1 MLLLVLVLL
10 ISVLLTA
17 GWMTPVHG
25 EATTPDQN
33 SNGRIKVIYDKN
45 TDVHTVEGK
54 NIILFCMN
62 NEMHWP
68 HSTESIQNVP
78 MYEEGYL
85 TRENFQIKTGKTDA
99 DYDTFIQELS
109 VLLYAGYP
117 YNGLGLFSIEGNGGS
132 GSISEAAFRQ
142 LLIPSERLRSD
153 FPVLSKTEA
162 GKPVEDQDTLKAFM
176 NAVFHNYYNTSE
188 VTASGMKYSDI
199 TETAFYKAAI
209 CVVNSADPRRAYTSI
224 YLNEKPYESTSNAI
238 WQLMYEYGIS
248 KNNGMSLSDKSREL
262 LEAAKSDNVSILSA
276 EPTSEQTSRVQIV
289 GDTTFSK
296 KTDGKWYTGKLHVE
310 EPADFHG
317 AYTITLP
324 EGTSLY
330 EGSTLVKAG
339 ETFQLVSEK
348 KPEGTERVTVSAK
361 IPWLKGVKM
370 YSPVKNA
377 AGQEVTA
384 FDGNS
389 FQHMVG
395 AEIETAAVGASADLN
410 VSTETPNP
418 SNPPST
424 TGPSN
429 PVNPSNPSTP
439 TDPSTPVTPP
449 NPVNPN
455 GPVIPP
461 NQENTSASEEPASPE
476 HTVSRETPAANQ
488 PAASKKPTAVK
499 KSDGNGKQKVSAS
512 VLPKTGDSSHVM
524 LWGLGLIGCGAAAL
538 GLLMLRIRNRR
549 EE

>member
-1 MLLLVLVLL
+1 MLLPVLVLL
-10 ISVLLTA
+10 ISVLLTV
-17 GWMTPVHG
+17 GWMTPAHG
-25 EATTPDQN
+25 EETTSDQ
-33 SNGRIKVIYDKN
+33 SSKGISIEYDSPSTIHKVGN
-45 TDVHTVEGK
+45 V
-54 NIILFCMN
+54 ILFCMN

-68 HSTESIQNVP
+68 HDTDTFKAP
-78 MYEEGYL
+78 LYEEGYL
-85 TRENFQIKTGKTDA
+85 TRENFQEKTGKTDT

-117 YNGLGLFSIEGNGGS
+117 YNGLGLFPIEGNGGS
-132 GSISEAAFRQ
+132 GSISEDAFRQ

-153 FPVLSKTEA
+153 FPELSKTEA

-188 VTASGMKYSDI
+188 VTASGLKYSDI
-199 TETAFYKAAI
+199 TETAFYKAAF
-209 CVVNSADPRRAYTSI
+209 CVVNSADPREAYTRI
-224 YLNEKPYESTSNAI
+224 YLNESPYESTSNAI
-238 WQLMYEYGIS
+238 WQLMKDYGIP
-248 KNNGMSLSDKSREL
+248 NNNKMSLSDKSKEL

-289 GDTTFSK
+289 GDTTFSQSK
-296 KTDGKWYTGKLHVE
+296 EDGKWYTGELHVE
-310 EPADFHG
+310 EPANFHG

-339 ETFQLVSEK
+339 ELFQLVSEK
-348 KPEGTERVTVSAK
+348 KPEGKKTVTVSAT
-361 IPWLKGVKM
+361 IPWLKSVKM
-370 YSPVKNA
+370 YSPVKN
-377 AGQEVTA
+377 GDQEVTA
-384 FDGNS
+384 SDGNS

-395 AEIETAAVGASADLN
+395 AEIGTADVGASADLT
-410 VSTETPNP
+410 VPAEDPNQ
-418 SNPPST
+418 PST
-424 TGPSN
+424 TDPSN

-455 GPVIPP
+455 GPSIPP
-461 NQENTSASEEPASPE
+461 NQENTSASEEPSSPE

-538 GLLMLRIRNRR
+538 GLLTLRIRNRR

>member
-1 MLLLVLVLL
+1 
-10 ISVLLTA
+10 
-17 GWMTPVHG
+17 
-25 EATTPDQN
+25 
-33 SNGRIKVIYDKN
+33 
-45 TDVHTVEGK
+45 
-54 NIILFCMN
+54 
-62 NEMHWP
+62 
-68 HSTESIQNVP
+68 
-78 MYEEGYL
+78 
-85 TRENFQIKTGKTDA
+85 
-99 DYDTFIQELS
+99 
-109 VLLYAGYP
+109 
-117 YNGLGLFSIEGNGGS
+117 
-132 GSISEAAFRQ
+132 
-142 LLIPSERLRSD
+142 
-153 FPVLSKTEA
+153 
-162 GKPVEDQDTLKAFM
+162 
-176 NAVFHNYYNTSE
+176 
-188 VTASGMKYSDI
+188 
-199 TETAFYKAAI
+199 
-209 CVVNSADPRRAYTSI
+209 
-224 YLNEKPYESTSNAI
+224 
-238 WQLMYEYGIS
+238 
-248 KNNGMSLSDKSREL
+248 MSLSDKSREL
-262 LEAAKSDNVSILSA
+262 LNKAKSSISILSA

-289 GDTTFSK
+289 GDTTFSQSK
-296 KTDGKWYTGKLHVE
+296 EDGKWYTGELQVA

-348 KPEGTERVTVSAK
+348 KPEGTENVTVSAK
-361 IPWLKGVKM
+361 IPWLKSVKM

-384 FDGNS
+384 SDRKA

-395 AEIETAAVGASADLN
+395 AEIGTADVGASADLT
-410 VSTETPNP
+410 VPAEDPNQ
-418 SNPPST
+418 PST
-424 TGPSN
+424 TDPSN
-429 PVNPSNPSTP
+429 PVNPTNPSTP

-455 GPVIPP
+455 GPSIPP
-461 NQENTSASEEPASPE
+461 NQENTSASEEPSSPE

-538 GLLMLRIRNRR
+538 GLLTLRIRNRR

>member
-1 MLLLVLVLL
+1 MLLPVLVLL
-10 ISVLLTA
+10 ISVLLTV
-17 GWMTPVHG
+17 GWMTPAHG
-25 EATTPDQN
+25 EETTSDQ
-33 SNGRIKVIYDKN
+33 SSKGISIEYDSPSTIHKVGN
-45 TDVHTVEGK
+45 V
-54 NIILFCMN
+54 ILFCMN

-68 HSTESIQNVP
+68 HDTDTFKAP
-78 MYEEGYL
+78 LYEEGYL
-85 TRENFQIKTGKTDA
+85 TRENFQEKTGKTDT

-117 YNGLGLFSIEGNGGS
+117 YNGLGLFPIEGNGGS
-132 GSISEAAFRQ
+132 GSISEDAFRQ

-153 FPVLSKTEA
+153 FPELSKTEA
-162 GKPVEDQDTLKAFM
+162 GKPVEDQATLKAFM
-176 NAVFHNYYNTSE
+176 NAVFNNYYNTSE

-199 TETAFYKAAI
+199 TETAFYKAAF
-209 CVVNSADPRRAYTSI
+209 CVVNSADPREAYTRI
-224 YLNEKPYESTSNAI
+224 YLNESPYESTSNAI
-238 WQLMYEYGIS
+238 WQLMKDYGIP
-248 KNNGMSLSDKSREL
+248 NNNKMSLSDKSKEL

-289 GDTTFSK
+289 GDTTFSQSK
-296 KTDGKWYTGKLHVE
+296 EDGKWYTGELHVA
-310 EPADFHG
+310 EPANFHG

-339 ETFQLVSEK
+339 ELFQLVSEK
-348 KPEGTERVTVSAK
+348 KPEGKKTVTVSAT
-361 IPWLKGVKM
+361 IPWLKSVKM
-370 YSPVKNA
+370 YSPVKN
-377 AGQEVTA
+377 GDQEVTA
-384 FDGNS
+384 SDGNS

-395 AEIETAAVGASADLN
+395 AEIGTADVGASADLT
-410 VSTETPNP
+410 VPAEDPNQ
-418 SNPPST
+418 PST
-424 TGPSN
+424 TDPSN

-455 GPVIPP
+455 GPSIPP
-461 NQENTSASEEPASPE
+461 NQENTSASEEPSSPE

-538 GLLMLRIRNRR
+538 GLLTLRIRNRR

>member
-1 MLLLVLVLL
+1 M
-10 ISVLLTA
+10 
-17 GWMTPVHG
+17 
-25 EATTPDQN
+25 
-33 SNGRIKVIYDKN
+33 
-45 TDVHTVEGK
+45 
-54 NIILFCMN
+54 
-62 NEMHWP
+62 
-68 HSTESIQNVP
+68 
-78 MYEEGYL
+78 
-85 TRENFQIKTGKTDA
+85 TRENFQKKTRKTDT
-99 DYDTFIQELS
+99 DYDTFIRELS

-153 FPVLSKTEA
+153 FPELRETEA
-162 GKPVEDQDTLKAFM
+162 GKPVEDQDTLKKYM
-176 NAVFHNYYNTSE
+176 EAVLDYNKDTSK

-199 TETAFYKAAI
+199 TGTAFYKAAF
-209 CVVNSADPRRAYTSI
+209 CAVYCNNLSDGRVMYEKT
-224 YLNEKPYESTSNAI
+224 YLNESPYESTRNAI
-238 WQLMYEYGIS
+238 WQLMYEYGIPG
-248 KNNGMSLSDKSREL
+248 NTGMSLSDKSREL
-262 LEAAKSDNVSILSA
+262 LNKAKSGISILSA
-276 EPTSEQTSRVQIV
+276 EPTSEQIGSVKIA

-296 KTDGKWYTGKLHVE
+296 ETDGKWYTGELHVE
-310 EPADFHG
+310 EPANFHG

-339 ETFQLVSEK
+339 EPFRLVSEK
-348 KPEGTERVTVSAK
+348 KPEGAEKVTVSAK
-361 IPWLKGVKM
+361 IPWLKSVKM
-370 YSPVKNA
+370 YSPVKNV

-384 FDGNS
+384 SDGKS

-395 AEIETAAVGASADLN
+395 AEIGTADVGASVDLKA
-410 VSTETPNP
+410 STETPNP

-424 TGPSN
+424 TDPSN

-455 GPVIPP
+455 GPSIPP
-461 NQENTSASEEPASPE
+461 NQENTSASEEPSSPE

-538 GLLMLRIRNRR
+538 GLLTLRIRNRR

>member
-1 MLLLVLVLL
+1 MLLPVLVLL
-10 ISVLLTA
+10 ISVLLTV

-25 EATTPDQN
+25 EETTSDQN
-33 SNGRIKVIYDKN
+33 SNGISIEYDPSSTIHKVGN
-45 TDVHTVEGK
+45 V
-54 NIILFCMN
+54 ILFCMN
-62 NEMHWP
+62 NDMHWP
-68 HSTESIQNVP
+68 HDTDSFKAP
-78 MYEEGYL
+78 LYEEGYL
-85 TRENFQIKTGKTDA
+85 TRENFQEKTGRTDT
-99 DYDTFIQELS
+99 DYDTFIRKLS

-153 FPVLSKTEA
+153 FPELSTTEA
-162 GKPVEDQDTLKAFM
+162 GKPVEDPDTLKAFM
-176 NAVFHNYYNTSE
+176 KAVLSYYDTSK

-199 TETAFYKAAI
+199 TGTAFYKAAF
-209 CVVNSADPRRAYTSI
+209 CVVNSDDPCGAYTKI
-224 YLNEKPYESTSNAI
+224 YLNENPYKSTSDAI
-238 WQLMYEYGIS
+238 WQLMYEYGIPEN
-248 KNNGMSLSDKSREL
+248 KEMALGDKSREL
-262 LEAAKSDNVSILSA
+262 LDTAKSGNVSILSA
-276 EPTSEQTSRVQIV
+276 EPTSEQIGSVKIV

-296 KTDGKWYTGKLHVE
+296 KTDGKWYTGELHVE
-310 EPADFHG
+310 EPENFHG

-330 EGSTLVKAG
+330 EGSTLVKVG
-339 ETFQLVSEK
+339 ELFQLVSEK
-348 KPEGTERVTVSAK
+348 KPEGKKTVTVSAE
-361 IPWLKGVKM
+361 IPWLKSVKM

-377 AGQEVTA
+377 DQTEVTA
-384 FDGNS
+384 SDGKS

-395 AEIETAAVGASADLN
+395 AEIEKASVRAEADLN
-410 VSTETPNP
+410 VSSDSENTGGTGENSTNP
-418 SNPPST
+418 SNPT
-424 TGPSN
+424 
-429 PVNPSNPSTP
+429 NPSTP

-476 HTVSRETPAANQ
+476 HTVSRETPAANL

-499 KSDGNGKQKVSAS
+499 KSEGNGKQKVSAS
-512 VLPKTGDSSHVM
+512 VLPKTGDSLNVA
-524 LWGLGLIGCGAAAL
+524 LWGLGLFVCGAAAL
-538 GLLMLRIRNRR
+538 GLLRLRIRNRR

>member
-1 MLLLVLVLL
+1 MLLPVLVLL

-25 EATTPDQN
+25 EETTSDQ
-33 SNGRIKVIYDKN
+33 SSKGISIEYDPSSSIHKVGN
-45 TDVHTVEGK
+45 V
-54 NIILFCMN
+54 ILFCMN

-68 HSTESIQNVP
+68 HDTDTFKAP
-78 MYEEGYL
+78 LYEEGYL
-85 TRENFQIKTGKTDA
+85 TEANFQTETGSR
-99 DYDTFIQELS
+99 DYNKFIQELS

-153 FPVLSKTEA
+153 FPELRETEA
-162 GKPVEDQDTLKAFM
+162 GKPVEDQNTLNAFVKA
-176 NAVFHNYYNTSE
+176 VYSYYSTSK

-199 TETAFYKAAI
+199 TETAFYKAAF
-209 CVVNSADPRRAYTSI
+209 CAVYCNNLSDGRVMYEKT
-224 YLNEKPYESTSNAI
+224 YLNESPYESTRNAI
-238 WQLMYEYGIS
+238 WQLMYEYGIPE
-248 KNNGMSLSDKSREL
+248 NIGMSLSDKSREL

-276 EPTSEQTSRVQIV
+276 EPTSEQIGSVQIV
-289 GDTTFSK
+289 GDTAFKQSK
-296 KTDGKWYTGKLHVE
+296 EDGKWYTGELQVA
-310 EPADFHG
+310 EPVDFHG

-339 ETFQLVSEK
+339 ETFRLVSEK
-348 KPEGTERVTVSAK
+348 KPEGKKTVTVSAT
-361 IPWLKGVKM
+361 IPWLKSVKM
-370 YSPVKNA
+370 YSPVKN
-377 AGQEVTA
+377 GDQEEVTA
-384 FDGNS
+384 SDGKS

-395 AEIETAAVGASADLN
+395 AEIGTADVGASADLK

-424 TGPSN
+424 TDPSK

-439 TDPSTPVTPP
+439 TDLSTPVTPP

-476 HTVSRETPAANQ
+476 HTVSRETPAANL
-488 PAASKKPTAVK
+488 PAASKKLTAVK
-499 KSDGNGKQKVSAS
+499 KSEGNGKQKVSAS

>member
-1 MLLLVLVLL
+1 MLLPVLVLL

-25 EATTPDQN
+25 EETTSDQ
-33 SNGRIKVIYDKN
+33 SSKGISIKYDPSSSIHKVGN
-45 TDVHTVEGK
+45 V
-54 NIILFCMN
+54 ILFCMN

-68 HSTESIQNVP
+68 HSTPGTPNVP

-85 TRENFQIKTGKTDA
+85 TKDNFQEKTGRTD
-99 DYDTFIQELS
+99 YEKFIRELS

-117 YNGLGLFSIEGNGGS
+117 YNGLGLFSIEGNEGS

-153 FPVLSKTEA
+153 FPELSKTEA
-162 GKPVEDQDTLKAFM
+162 GKPVEDQDTLNAFM
-176 NAVFHNYYNTSE
+176 EAVRNYYITSE

-199 TETAFYKAAI
+199 TETAFYKAAY
-209 CVVNSADPRRAYTSI
+209 CCTNYEDPRGAYTAF
-224 YLNEKPYESTSNAI
+224 YLNEKPYESTRNAI
-238 WQLMYEYGIS
+238 WQLMYEYGIPE
-248 KNNGMSLSDKSREL
+248 NIGMSLSDKSREL

-348 KPEGTERVTVSAK
+348 KPEGTEKVTVSAK
-361 IPWLKGVKM
+361 IPWLKSVKM
-370 YSPVKNA
+370 YSPVKN
-377 AGQEVTA
+377 GDQEVTA
-384 FDGNS
+384 SDGKS

-395 AEIETAAVGASADLN
+395 AEIGTADVGASADLK
-410 VSTETPNP
+410 VSTETPNQ
-418 SNPPST
+418 PST
-424 TGPSN
+424 TDPSN

-455 GPVIPP
+455 GPSIPP
-461 NQENTSASEEPASPE
+461 NQENTSASEEPSSPE
-476 HTVSRETPAANQ
+476 HTVSREAA
-488 PAASKKPTAVK
+488 AVK

-538 GLLMLRIRNRR
+538 GLLTLRIRNRR

>member
-1 MLLLVLVLL
+1 M
-10 ISVLLTA
+10 
-17 GWMTPVHG
+17 
-25 EATTPDQN
+25 
-33 SNGRIKVIYDKN
+33 
-45 TDVHTVEGK
+45 
-54 NIILFCMN
+54 
-62 NEMHWP
+62 
-68 HSTESIQNVP
+68 
-78 MYEEGYL
+78 
-85 TRENFQIKTGKTDA
+85 RE
-99 DYDTFIQELS
+99 
-109 VLLYAGYP
+109 
-117 YNGLGLFSIEGNGGS
+117 
-132 GSISEAAFRQ
+132 
-142 LLIPSERLRSD
+142 
-153 FPVLSKTEA
+153 TEA
-162 GKPVEDQDTLKAFM
+162 GKPVEDQDTLKKFM
-176 NAVFHNYYNTSE
+176 EAVLDYNKDTSK

-199 TETAFYKAAI
+199 TGTAFYKAAS
-209 CVVNSADPRRAYTSI
+209 CTNFEDPRGAYTAL

-262 LEAAKSDNVSILSA
+262 LNKAKSGISILSA

-348 KPEGTERVTVSAK
+348 KPEGTEKVTVSAK
-361 IPWLKGVKM
+361 IPWLKSVKM
-370 YSPVKNA
+370 YSPVKN
-377 AGQEVTA
+377 GDQEVTA
-384 FDGNS
+384 SDGKS

-395 AEIETAAVGASADLN
+395 AEIETAAVGASADLK

-424 TGPSN
+424 TDPSK

-476 HTVSRETPAANQ
+476 HTVSRETPAANL
-488 PAASKKPTAVK
+488 PAASKKPTTVK
-499 KSDGNGKQKVSAS
+499 KSEGNGKQKVSAS

-538 GLLMLRIRNRR
+538 GLLTLRIRNRR

>member
-1 MLLLVLVLL
+1 ML
-10 ISVLLTA
+10 
-17 GWMTPVHG
+17 
-25 EATTPDQN
+25 
-33 SNGRIKVIYDKN
+33 
-45 TDVHTVEGK
+45 
-54 NIILFCMN
+54 
-62 NEMHWP
+62 
-68 HSTESIQNVP
+68 
-78 MYEEGYL
+78 
-85 TRENFQIKTGKTDA
+85 
-99 DYDTFIQELS
+99 
-109 VLLYAGYP
+109 
-117 YNGLGLFSIEGNGGS
+117 
-132 GSISEAAFRQ
+132 SE
-142 LLIPSERLRSD
+142 
-153 FPVLSKTEA
+153 TEA

-188 VTASGMKYSDI
+188 VTASGLKYSDI
-199 TETAFYKAAI
+199 TETAFYKAAY
-209 CVVNSADPRRAYTSI
+209 CVVNSADPREAYTSI
-224 YLNEKPYESTSNAI
+224 YLNESPYESTSNAI
-238 WQLMYEYGIS
+238 WQLMYEYGIPG
-248 KNNGMSLSDKSREL
+248 NTGMSLRGKSSEL
-262 LEAAKSDNVSILSA
+262 LDKAKSSNVSILSA
-276 EPTSEQTSRVQIV
+276 EPTSEQTSRVQIA

-296 KTDGKWYTGKLHVE
+296 ETDGKWYTGELHVE
-310 EPADFHG
+310 EPANFHG

-339 ETFQLVSEK
+339 EPFRLVSEK
-348 KPEGTERVTVSAK
+348 KPEGTEKVTVSAT
-361 IPWLKGVKM
+361 IPWLKSVKM
-370 YSPVKNA
+370 YSPAKNA

-384 FDGNS
+384 SDRKA

-395 AEIETAAVGASADLN
+395 AEIGTAAVGASADLK
-410 VSTETPNP
+410 VSTETPNQ
-418 SNPPST
+418 PST
-424 TGPSN
+424 VDPSTPSDSTDPSN

-538 GLLMLRIRNRR
+538 GLLTLRIRNRR

>member
-1 MLLLVLVLL
+1 MLLPVLVLL
-10 ISVLLTA
+10 ISVLLTV
-17 GWMTPVHG
+17 GWMTPAHG

-62 NEMHWP
+62 NQMHWP
-68 HSTESIQNVP
+68 QSTPGTPNVP

-85 TRENFQIKTGKTDA
+85 TKDNFQEKTGRT
-99 DYDTFIQELS
+99 DYDKFIRELS

-117 YNGLGLFSIEGNGGS
+117 YNGLGFLPDEGNGS
-132 GSISEAAFRQ
+132 VKTISEDGFRE
-142 LLIPSERLRSD
+142 LLIPTAQLRSVFSD
-153 FPVLSKTEA
+153 QLGTTKE
-162 GKPVEDQDTLKAFM
+162 GQPVEDLEALKEFL
-176 NAVFHNYYNTSE
+176 NAVPVYAQNPNGADSDMNYQ
-188 VTASGMKYSDI
+188 DI
-199 TETAFYKAAI
+199 IDSAFYRAAF
-209 CVVNSADPRRAYTSI
+209 CAVYCNDLNDGRVMYEKT
-224 YLNEKPYESTSNAI
+224 YLNESPYVSTSNAI
-238 WQLMYEYGIS
+238 WRLMKDYGIS
-248 KNNGMSLSDKSREL
+248 NNNEMSLSDKSREL
-262 LEAAKSDNVSILSA
+262 LEAAKTRSVSIPLTK
-276 EPTSEQTSRVQIV
+276 PTSEDVQIV
-289 GDTTFSK
+289 GDTAFKQSK
-296 KTDGKWYTGKLHVE
+296 EDGKWYTGELRVM

-317 AYTITLP
+317 AYTIKLP
-324 EGTSLY
+324 EGTSLSK
-330 EGSTLVKAG
+330 GSTSVKAG
-339 ETFQLVSEK
+339 EPFRLVSEK
-348 KPEGTERVTVSAK
+348 KPEGEKTVTVSAK
-361 IPWLKGVKM
+361 IPWLSVKM

-384 FDGNS
+384 SDGKS

-395 AEIETAAVGASADLN
+395 AEIETAAVGASADLK

-424 TGPSN
+424 TDPSN
-429 PVNPSNPSTP
+429 PGNPSNPSTP

-538 GLLMLRIRNRR
+538 GLLMLRIRNRK

>member
-1 MLLLVLVLL
+1 MLLPVLVLL
-10 ISVLLTA
+10 ISVLLA
-17 GWMTPVHG
+17 VGWMTPAHG
-25 EATTPDQN
+25 EETTSDQN
-33 SNGRIKVIYDKN
+33 SNGISIEYDPSSTIHKVGN
-45 TDVHTVEGK
+45 V
-54 NIILFCMN
+54 ILFCMN
-62 NEMHWP
+62 NQMHWP
-68 HSTESIQNVP
+68 HDTNTFKAP
-78 MYEEGYL
+78 LYEEGYL
-85 TRENFQIKTGKTDA
+85 TRENFQKKTGKTDT

-117 YNGLGLFSIEGNGGS
+117 YNGLGLFSIEGNEGS

-153 FPVLSKTEA
+153 FPVLSETEA

-188 VTASGMKYSDI
+188 VTASGLKYSDI
-199 TETAFYKAAI
+199 TETAFYKAAY
-209 CVVNSADPRRAYTSI
+209 CVVNSADPREAYTSI
-224 YLNEKPYESTSNAI
+224 YLNESPYESTSNAI
-238 WQLMYEYGIS
+238 WQLMYEYGIPG
-248 KNNGMSLSDKSREL
+248 NTGMSLRGKSSEL
-262 LEAAKSDNVSILSA
+262 LDKAKSSNVSILSA
-276 EPTSEQTSRVQIV
+276 EPTSEQTSRVQIA

-296 KTDGKWYTGKLHVE
+296 ETDGKWYTGELHVE
-310 EPADFHG
+310 EPANFHG

-339 ETFQLVSEK
+339 EPFRLVSEK
-348 KPEGTERVTVSAK
+348 KPEGKKTVTVSAT
-361 IPWLKGVKM
+361 IPWLKSVKM
-370 YSPVKNA
+370 YSPVKN
-377 AGQEVTA
+377 GDQEVTA
-384 FDGNS
+384 SDGNS

-395 AEIETAAVGASADLN
+395 AEIGTADVGASADLT
-410 VSTETPNP
+410 VPAETPNP

-424 TGPSN
+424 TDPSN
-429 PVNPSNPSTP
+429 PGNPSNPSTP

-476 HTVSRETPAANQ
+476 HTVSRETPAANL

-499 KSDGNGKQKVSAS
+499 KSEGNEKQKVSAS
-512 VLPKTGDSSHVM
+512 VLPRTGDSSHVM

-538 GLLMLRIRNRR
+538 GLLTLRIRNRR

>member
-1 MLLLVLVLL
+1 M
-10 ISVLLTA
+10 
-17 GWMTPVHG
+17 
-25 EATTPDQN
+25 
-33 SNGRIKVIYDKN
+33 
-45 TDVHTVEGK
+45 
-54 NIILFCMN
+54 
-62 NEMHWP
+62 
-68 HSTESIQNVP
+68 
-78 MYEEGYL
+78 
-85 TRENFQIKTGKTDA
+85 
-99 DYDTFIQELS
+99 
-109 VLLYAGYP
+109 
-117 YNGLGLFSIEGNGGS
+117 
-132 GSISEAAFRQ
+132 
-142 LLIPSERLRSD
+142 
-153 FPVLSKTEA
+153 
-162 GKPVEDQDTLKAFM
+162 
-176 NAVFHNYYNTSE
+176 
-188 VTASGMKYSDI
+188 
-199 TETAFYKAAI
+199 
-209 CVVNSADPRRAYTSI
+209 
-224 YLNEKPYESTSNAI
+224 NEKPYESTSNAI

-262 LEAAKSDNVSILSA
+262 LNKAKSGISILSA

-348 KPEGTERVTVSAK
+348 KPEGTEKVTVSAK
-361 IPWLKGVKM
+361 IPWLKSVKM
-370 YSPVKNA
+370 YSPVKN
-377 AGQEVTA
+377 GDQEVTA
-384 FDGNS
+384 SDGKS

-395 AEIETAAVGASADLN
+395 AEIETAAVGASADLK

-424 TGPSN
+424 TDPSK

-476 HTVSRETPAANQ
+476 HTVSRETPAANL
-488 PAASKKPTAVK
+488 PAASKKPTTVK
-499 KSDGNGKQKVSAS
+499 KSEGNGKQKVSAS

-538 GLLMLRIRNRR
+538 GLLTLRIRNRR

>member
-1 MLLLVLVLL
+1 MLLPVLVLL

-17 GWMTPVHG
+17 GWMTPAHG

-33 SNGRIKVIYDKN
+33 SNGRIKVNYDVN
-45 TDVHTVEGK
+45 TDVHTVDGT

-62 NEMHWP
+62 NQMHWP
-68 HSTESIQNVP
+68 HSTPGTPNVP

-85 TRENFQIKTGKTDA
+85 TKDNFQEKTGRTD
-99 DYDTFIQELS
+99 YEKFIRELS

-117 YNGLGLFSIEGNGGS
+117 YNGLGLFSIEGNEGS

-153 FPVLSKTEA
+153 FPVLRETEA
-162 GKPVEDQDTLKAFM
+162 GKPVEDPDTLKKFM
-176 NAVFHNYYNTSE
+176 EAVLDYNKDTSK

-199 TETAFYKAAI
+199 TGTAFYKAAI
-209 CVVNSADPRRAYTSI
+209 CVVNSADPRGAYTSI
-224 YLNEKPYESTSNAI
+224 YLNESPYESTSNAI
-238 WQLMYEYGIS
+238 WQLMYEYGIPGN
-248 KNNGMSLSDKSREL
+248 KAMSLSGKSSEL
-262 LEAAKSDNVSILSA
+262 LDKAKSSDVSILSA
-276 EPTSEQTSRVQIV
+276 EPTSEQIRSVKIV

-296 KTDGKWYTGKLHVE
+296 KTDGKWYTGELHVE

-339 ETFQLVSEK
+339 ESFQLVSEK
-348 KPEGTERVTVSAK
+348 KPEGKKTVTVSAT
-361 IPWLKGVKM
+361 IPWLKSVKM

-384 FDGNS
+384 SDRKS

-395 AEIETAAVGASADLN
+395 AEIETAAVGASADLK

-424 TGPSN
+424 TDPSN

-538 GLLMLRIRNRR
+538 GLLTLRIRNRR

>member
-1 MLLLVLVLL
+1 
-10 ISVLLTA
+10 
-17 GWMTPVHG
+17 MT
-25 EATTPDQN
+25 EA
-33 SNGRIKVIYDKN
+33 
-45 TDVHTVEGK
+45 
-54 NIILFCMN
+54 
-62 NEMHWP
+62 
-68 HSTESIQNVP
+68 
-78 MYEEGYL
+78 
-85 TRENFQIKTGKTDA
+85 NFQTETGRKN
-99 DYDTFIQELS
+99 DYNKFIQELS

-117 YNGLGLFSIEGNGGS
+117 YNGLGLFSIEGNEGS

-153 FPVLSKTEA
+153 FPELSKTEA
-162 GKPVEDQDTLKAFM
+162 GKPVEDQDTLNAFM
-176 NAVFHNYYNTSE
+176 EAVRNYYITSE

-199 TETAFYKAAI
+199 TETAFYKAAF
-209 CVVNSADPRRAYTSI
+209 CVVNSADPRGAYTSI
-224 YLNEKPYESTSNAI
+224 YLNESPYESTSNAI
-238 WQLMYEYGIS
+238 WQLMYEYGIPG
-248 KNNGMSLSDKSREL
+248 NTGMSLRGKSSEL
-262 LEAAKSDNVSILSA
+262 LDKAKSSNVSILSA

-289 GDTTFSK
+289 GDTTFSQSK
-296 KTDGKWYTGKLHVE
+296 EDGKWYTGELHVA
-310 EPADFHG
+310 EPANFHG

-348 KPEGTERVTVSAK
+348 KPEGTEKVTVSAT
-361 IPWLKGVKM
+361 IPWLKSVKM

-384 FDGNS
+384 SDGKS

-395 AEIETAAVGASADLN
+395 AEIETADVGASADLT
-410 VSTETPNP
+410 VPAEDPNQ
-418 SNPPST
+418 PST
-424 TGPSN
+424 VDPSTPSDSTDPSN

-449 NPVNPN
+449 NPVTPN
-455 GPVIPP
+455 GPSIPP
-461 NQENTSASEEPASPE
+461 NQENTSASEEPSSPE

-538 GLLMLRIRNRR
+538 GLLTLRIRNRR

>member
-1 MLLLVLVLL
+1 MLLPVLVLL
-10 ISVLLTA
+10 ISVLLTV

-25 EATTPDQN
+25 EETTSDQ
-33 SNGRIKVIYDKN
+33 SSKGISIEYDPSSSIHKVGN
-45 TDVHTVEGK
+45 V
-54 NIILFCMN
+54 ILFCMN

-68 HSTESIQNVP
+68 HATDTFKAP
-78 MYEEGYL
+78 LYEEGYL
-85 TRENFQIKTGKTDA
+85 TDANFQTETGSR
-99 DYDTFIQELS
+99 DYNKFIQELS

-153 FPVLSKTEA
+153 FPELRETEA
-162 GKPVEDQDTLKAFM
+162 GKPVEDQNTLNAFVKA
-176 NAVFHNYYNTSE
+176 VYSYYSTSK

-199 TETAFYKAAI
+199 TETAFYKAAF
-209 CVVNSADPRRAYTSI
+209 CAVYCNNLSDGRVMYEKT
-224 YLNEKPYESTSNAI
+224 YLNESPYESTRNAI
-238 WQLMYEYGIS
+238 WQLMYEYGIPG
-248 KNNGMSLSDKSREL
+248 NTGMSLSDKSREL
-262 LEAAKSDNVSILSA
+262 LNTAKFDNVSILSA
-276 EPTSEQTSRVQIV
+276 EPTSEQIGSVKIA

-296 KTDGKWYTGKLHVE
+296 ETDGKWYTGELHVE
-310 EPADFHG
+310 EPANFHG

-324 EGTSLY
+324 EG
-330 EGSTLVKAG
+330 
-339 ETFQLVSEK
+339 K
-348 KPEGTERVTVSAK
+348 KTVTVSAT
-361 IPWLKGVKM
+361 IPWLKSVKM
-370 YSPVKNA
+370 YSPVKN
-377 AGQEVTA
+377 GDQEVTA
-384 FDGNS
+384 SDGNS

-395 AEIETAAVGASADLN
+395 AEIGTADVGASADLT
-410 VSTETPNP
+410 VPAETPNP

-424 TGPSN
+424 TDPSN
-429 PVNPSNPSTP
+429 PGNPSNPSTP

-476 HTVSRETPAANQ
+476 HTVSRETPAANL

-499 KSDGNGKQKVSAS
+499 KSEGNEKQKVSAS
-512 VLPKTGDSSHVM
+512 VLPRTGDSSHVM

-538 GLLMLRIRNRR
+538 GLLTLRIRNRR

>member
-1 MLLLVLVLL
+1 MLLPVLVLL
-10 ISVLLTA
+10 ISVLLA
-17 GWMTPVHG
+17 VGWMTPAHG

-33 SNGRIKVIYDKN
+33 SNGRIKVNYDEN
-45 TDVHTVEGK
+45 TDVHTVDGVDRTK
-54 NIILFCMN
+54 IILFCMN

-68 HSTESIQNVP
+68 HDTGTFEAP
-78 MYEEGYL
+78 FYEEGYL
-85 TRENFQIKTGKTDA
+85 TRENFQEKTGRTD
-99 DYDTFIQELS
+99 YEKFIRELS

-162 GKPVEDQDTLKAFM
+162 GKPVEDQDALKAFM

-188 VTASGMKYSDI
+188 VTASGLKYSDI
-199 TETAFYKAAI
+199 TETAFYKAAF
-209 CVVNSADPRRAYTSI
+209 CVVNYADPRRAYTSI

-238 WQLMYEYGIS
+238 WQLMDEYGIS
-248 KNNGMSLSDKSREL
+248 KKNGMSLSDKSREL
-262 LEAAKSDNVSILSA
+262 LNKAKSSISILSA

-296 KTDGKWYTGKLHVE
+296 KTDGKWYTGELHVE

-348 KPEGTERVTVSAK
+348 KPEGTEKVTVSAT
-361 IPWLKGVKM
+361 IPWLKSVKM

-384 FDGNS
+384 SDGKS

-395 AEIETAAVGASADLN
+395 AEIETAAVGASADLK

-424 TGPSN
+424 TDPSN
-429 PVNPSNPSTP
+429 PGNPSNPSTP

-455 GPVIPP
+455 GPTIPP
-461 NQENTSASEEPASPE
+461 NQENTSASEEPSSPE

-538 GLLMLRIRNRR
+538 GLLTLRIRNRR

>member
-1 MLLLVLVLL
+1 MLLPVLVLL

-17 GWMTPVHG
+17 GWMTPAHG

-33 SNGRIKVIYDKN
+33 SNGRIKVNYDEN
-45 TDVHTVEGK
+45 TDVHTVDGT

-62 NEMHWP
+62 NQMHWP
-68 HSTESIQNVP
+68 HKMGSFEAP
-78 MYEEGYL
+78 FYEEGYL
-85 TRENFQIKTGKTDA
+85 TRENFQEKTGRTDA
-99 DYDTFIQELS
+99 DYDTFIRELS

-117 YNGLGLFSIEGNGGS
+117 YNGLGLFSIEGNEGS

-188 VTASGMKYSDI
+188 VTASGLKYSDI
-199 TETAFYKAAI
+199 TETAFYKAAF
-209 CVVNSADPRRAYTSI
+209 CVVNYADPRRAYTSI
-224 YLNEKPYESTSNAI
+224 YLNEKPYESTSDAI
-238 WQLMYEYGIS
+238 WQLMYEYGIPG
-248 KNNGMSLSDKSREL
+248 NTGMSLSDKSREL
-262 LEAAKSDNVSILSA
+262 LNTAKSDDVSILSA
-276 EPTSEQTSRVQIV
+276 EPTSEQIGSVKIA

-296 KTDGKWYTGKLHVE
+296 KTDGKWYTGELHVE
-310 EPADFHG
+310 EPANFHG

-339 ETFQLVSEK
+339 ELFQLVSEK
-348 KPEGTERVTVSAK
+348 KPEGKKTVTVSAT
-361 IPWLKGVKM
+361 IPWLKSVKM

-384 FDGNS
+384 SDRKA

-395 AEIETAAVGASADLN
+395 AEIGTADVGASADLT
-410 VSTETPNP
+410 VPAEDPNQ
-418 SNPPST
+418 PST
-424 TGPSN
+424 TDPSN

-439 TDPSTPVTPP
+439 TAPSTPVT
-449 NPVNPN
+449 
-455 GPVIPP
+455 PP
-461 NQENTSASEEPASPE
+461 NQENTSASEEPSSPE

-538 GLLMLRIRNRR
+538 GLLTLRIRNRR

>member
-1 MLLLVLVLL
+1 MVYKGKKMLLPVLVLL

-25 EATTPDQN
+25 EEITSDQ
-33 SNGRIKVIYDKN
+33 SSKGISIEYDSPSTIHKVGN
-45 TDVHTVEGK
+45 V
-54 NIILFCMN
+54 ILFCMN

-68 HSTESIQNVP
+68 HSTPGTPNVP

-85 TRENFQIKTGKTDA
+85 TKDNFQEKTGRTD
-99 DYDTFIQELS
+99 YEKFIRELS

-117 YNGLGLFSIEGNGGS
+117 YNGLGLFSIEGNEGS

-153 FPVLSKTEA
+153 FPELSKTEA
-162 GKPVEDQDTLKAFM
+162 GKPVEDQGTLKAFM
-176 NAVFHNYYNTSE
+176 GAVGNYYSTSK

-199 TETAFYKAAI
+199 TETAFYKAAY
-209 CVVNSADPRRAYTSI
+209 CCTNYEDPRGAYTAF
-224 YLNEKPYESTSNAI
+224 YLNEKPYESTSDAI
-238 WQLMYEYGIS
+238 WQLMYEYGIPG
-248 KNNGMSLSDKSREL
+248 NTGMSLSDKSREL
-262 LEAAKSDNVSILSA
+262 LNTAKSDDVSILSA
-276 EPTSEQTSRVQIV
+276 EPTSEQIGSVKIA

-296 KTDGKWYTGKLHVE
+296 KTDGKWYTGELHVE
-310 EPADFHG
+310 EPANFHG

-339 ETFQLVSEK
+339 ELFQLVSEK
-348 KPEGTERVTVSAK
+348 KPEGKKTVTVSAT
-361 IPWLKGVKM
+361 IPWLKSVKM

-384 FDGNS
+384 SDRKA

-395 AEIETAAVGASADLN
+395 AEIGTADVGASADLT
-410 VSTETPNP
+410 VPAEDPNQ
-418 SNPPST
+418 PST
-424 TGPSN
+424 TDPSN

-439 TDPSTPVTPP
+439 TAPSTPVTPP

-455 GPVIPP
+455 GPTIPP
-461 NQENTSASEEPASPE
+461 NQENTSASEEPSSPE

-538 GLLMLRIRNRR
+538 GLLTLRIRNRR

>member
-1 MLLLVLVLL
+1 MLLPVLVLL

-17 GWMTPVHG
+17 GRMTPVHG
-25 EATTPDQN
+25 VETTSDQN
-33 SNGRIKVIYDKN
+33 SNGRIKVNYDKN
-45 TDVHTVEGK
+45 TDVHTVDGT

-62 NEMHWP
+62 NQMHWP
-68 HSTESIQNVP
+68 HSTPGTPNVP

-85 TRENFQIKTGKTDA
+85 TKDNFQEKTGRTD
-99 DYDTFIQELS
+99 YEKFIRELS

-153 FPVLSKTEA
+153 FPELSKTEA

-176 NAVFHNYYNTSE
+176 EAVRNYYITSD

-199 TETAFYKAAI
+199 TGTAFYKAAF
-209 CVVNSADPRRAYTSI
+209 CVVNYADPRRAYTSI
-224 YLNEKPYESTSNAI
+224 YLNESPYESTSKAI
-238 WQLMYEYGIS
+238 WQLMDEYGIPG
-248 KNNGMSLSDKSREL
+248 NIGMILSGKSREL
-262 LEAAKSDNVSILSA
+262 LDKAKSSDVSILSA
-276 EPTSEQTSRVQIV
+276 EPTSEQIRSVKIV
-289 GDTTFSK
+289 GDTTFSQSK
-296 KTDGKWYTGKLHVE
+296 EDGKWYTGELQVA

-339 ETFQLVSEK
+339 EPFRLVSEK
-348 KPEGTERVTVSAK
+348 KPEGTEKVTVSAT
-361 IPWLKGVKM
+361 IPWLKSVKM

-384 FDGNS
+384 SDRKA

-395 AEIETAAVGASADLN
+395 AEIGTADVGASADLT
-410 VSTETPNP
+410 VPAEDPNQ
-418 SNPPST
+418 PST
-424 TGPSN
+424 TDPSN

-455 GPVIPP
+455 GPSIPP
-461 NQENTSASEEPASPE
+461 NQENTSASEEPSSPE

-538 GLLMLRIRNRR
+538 GLLTLRIRNRR